1 MTYVNRKGVVCLN
14 WIKSDETY
22 ISKEK
27 FNQVLRQTYDNKN
40 LKKIAQRDIAKVMY
54 FVGTYQIISTTSY
67 IEIRVFDKTPV
78 KYKLSLTGMNN
89 ETKLA
94 GYHGYQYINNEFQ
107 EKFGKSITTAFS
119 GYKFR
124 EIYTAIKKCVITQ
137 VDYCEKVFKG
147 KIIDHCF
154 KSDMSSA
161 YPWQLTKSLPT
172 LHDHKLINGFVEPN
186 EEYPFAFYLN
196 SHHVKIY
203 NELFT
208 KDFGKS
214 RYYTPYHDPET
225 KWKPNDSIKP
235 EDEITVLCK
244 KSNYDMSDIF
254 TEIYN
259 MRKEKPELKLYMN
272 ACIGYFHRNNNP
284 VLSPI
289 AAVVLARCAHEM
301 LERCKILEKEGNTV
315 VLINTDSI
323 IWKGKQSSISE
334 YKKYFGSFTAE
345 YEDTRVALLSVKAY
359 QVEGPNGTVLT
370 RHSGLDKS
378 ISRNLKFG
386 EIFDF
391 KNEAP
396 TVLFF
401 DEEGFVESI

>member
-14 WIKSDETY
+14 WIKFDETY

-27 FNQVLRQTYDNKN
+27 FNQILRQTYDNKN

-67 IEIRVFDKTPV
+67 IEVRVFDKTPV

-172 LHDHKLINGFVEPN
+172 LHDHKLM
-186 EEYPFAFYLN
+186 
-196 SHHVKIY
+196 
-203 NELFT
+203 
-208 KDFGKS
+208 
-214 RYYTPYHDPET
+214 ET
-225 KWKPNDSIKP
+225 K
-235 EDEITVLCK
+235 
-244 KSNYDMSDIF
+244 
-254 TEIYN
+254 
-259 MRKEKPELKLYMN
+259 
-272 ACIGYFHRNNNP
+272 
-284 VLSPI
+284 
-289 AAVVLARCAHEM
+289 
-301 LERCKILEKEGNTV
+301 
-315 VLINTDSI
+315 
-323 IWKGKQSSISE
+323 
-334 YKKYFGSFTAE
+334 
-345 YEDTRVALLSVKAY
+345 
-359 QVEGPNGTVLT
+359 
-370 RHSGLDKS
+370 
-378 ISRNLKFG
+378 
-386 EIFDF
+386 
-391 KNEAP
+391 
-396 TVLFF
+396 
-401 DEEGFVESI
+401 

>member
-1 MTYVNRKGVVCLN
+1 M
-14 WIKSDETY
+14 
-22 ISKEK
+22 
-27 FNQVLRQTYDNKN
+27 KN
-40 LKKIAQRDIAKVMY
+40 IHSR
-54 FVGTYQIISTTSY
+54 
-67 IEIRVFDKTPV
+67 
-78 KYKLSLTGMNN
+78 
-89 ETKLA
+89 
-94 GYHGYQYINNEFQ
+94 
-107 EKFGKSITTAFS
+107 
-119 GYKFR
+119 
-124 EIYTAIKKCVITQ
+124 
-137 VDYCEKVFKG
+137 
-147 KIIDHCF
+147 
-154 KSDMSSA
+154 
-161 YPWQLTKSLPT
+161 
-172 LHDHKLINGFVEPN
+172 
-186 EEYPFAFYLN
+186 LN

-301 LERCKILEKEGNTV
+301 LERCKKQKKEGNTV

-323 IWKGKQSSISE
+323 IWKGKQSKISE

-345 YEDTRVALLSVKAY
+345 YEDTRVAILSVKAY
-359 QVEGPNGTVLT
+359 QVEKPDGT
-370 RHSGLDKS
+370 
-378 ISRNLKFG
+378 
-386 EIFDF
+386 
-391 KNEAP
+391 A
-396 TVLFF
+396 
-401 DEEGFVESI
+401 